1 MTTFVYSTYWRKN
14 YASLIGPRDV
24 CTMPDL
30 QIVVI
35 YYSGKAAVT
44 TWADEDEAG
53 RLDDI
58 RLWLPV
64 NTLGWP
70 AQNVTRKN
78 DEPIRRSKV
87 NA

>member
-1 MTTFVYSTYWRKN
+1 MTIFVYSTYWRKN
-14 YASLIGPRDV
+14 YVSYAGPRDV
-24 CTMPDL
+24 CTMPNL

-35 YYSGKAAVT
+35 YYSGKAKVT
-44 TWADEDEAG
+44 TWGEEDEAG

-78 DEPIRRSKV
+78 DEPIWRIKA